1 MGLEVKNNRDG
12 KSHTL
17 RFVILVV
24 VYIKEGRNGR
34 VGGACVWGKK
44 CFILDFL

>member
-12 KSHTL
+12 RSRAL

-24 VYIKEGRNGR
+24 VYIKEDRNGSVR
-34 VGGACVWGKK
+34 GDCV
-44 CFILDFL
+44 

>member
-17 RFVILVV
+17 LFVILVV

-34 VGGACVWGKK
+34 VRGACECGKK
-44 CFILDFL
+44 CFILDIL